1 MADNKMNYFKG
12 FPMVRC
18 GNQIYYGNM
27 GDAFVTCLTICS
39 TEPYMDIAKATNVKV
54 QLIPTNGDMS
64 KANKCEM
71 PSLYD
76 ALNTANIWL
85 TAALF
90 G

>member
-1 MADNKMNYFKG
+1 MADKKMSYFKG
-12 FPMVRC
+12 FPMVRS

-27 GDAFVTCLTICS
+27 GDDFVACLTICS
-39 TEPYMDIAKATNVKV
+39 TEPYMDITRATNVKV

-85 TAALF
+85 TNALF
-90 G
+90 N

>member
-1 MADNKMNYFKG
+1 MNYFKG

-39 TEPYMDIAKATNVKV
+39 TEPYMDIEKATNVKV

-64 KANKCEM
+64 KANQCEM
-71 PSLYD
+71 PSLDD